1 VAAGFGNLK
10 QLARFVEK
18 RAEAERKLAGAV
30 MEMTSGSTGWGAG
43 KTSDLLDILSESGK
57 VNAAWALLL
66 EKTKETAHAH
76 QEMADDLQE
85 DVLAEI
91 VDFPN
96 IPEAQF
102 TLSERNAKAFQ
113 KQLND
118 AGTAVSSR

>member
-1 VAAGFGNLK
+1 
-10 QLARFVEK
+10 
-18 RAEAERKLAGAV
+18 

-91 VDFPN
+91 VDFLTVH
-96 IPEAQF
+96 EAQF
-102 TLSERNAKAFQ
+102 KRSERDAKAFQ

-118 AGTAVSSR
+118 AGSAVSSR